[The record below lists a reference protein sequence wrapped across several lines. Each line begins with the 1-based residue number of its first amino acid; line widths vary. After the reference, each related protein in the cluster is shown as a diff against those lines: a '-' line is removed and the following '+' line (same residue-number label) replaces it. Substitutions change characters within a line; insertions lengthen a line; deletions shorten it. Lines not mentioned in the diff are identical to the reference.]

1 MKIDINKLNII
12 PKQISS
18 KFGLCV
24 YKKNGDIDDTIN
36 EWISYHNLTTFDS
49 GDGNYINIYTDDT
62 IISDL
67 FIEPNTYKYMDGFS
81 PNLNKFLHIGHMSN
95 LVLAKSL
102 KCIGVCEK
110 TVSIYGDTLPGNVT
124 KSEAINKLK
133 EYQTSFEYIPNVE
146 YMASNMKYSGDKLID
161 GVGNY
166 TETKIFEYGD
176 DKNVGIKSDGS
187 TSYLYQ
193 DMALAEMLNDSTL
206 YLTGQEQNNHFNF
219 LKNFYPHINH
229 IGLGLVKVDGK
240 KMSSSV
246 GNVIYLDDFIKQLQV
261 KFNDDKLIFNVIAGF
276 ILKNNP
282 ESDKNIDLK
291 SIDNPKNSPG
301 LYLSYTMARLLSAG
315 CEIKYI
321 DKFNS
326 KHLEFAEY
334 KSKVNVKPSLLF
346 NELIEHCKEI
356 NVLYGEHIIKDN
368 PTNKVMFDEKLADL
382 SLGFKL
388 MGLFN
393 IDKV

>member
-12 PKQISS
+12 PKQISN

-24 YKKNGDIDDTIN
+24 YKKNGEIDNIIN
-36 EWISYHNLTTFDS
+36 EWISYHNLYTQDS
-49 GDGNYINIYTDDT
+49 DNYINIFIDDKL
-62 IISDL
+62 ISDL
-67 FIEPNTYKYMDGFS
+67 FIEANTYKYMDGFS

-102 KCIGVCEK
+102 KSIGVSEE
-110 TVSIYGDTLPGNVT
+110 TVSIYGDTLQGSVT
-124 KSEAINKLK
+124 KQEAVNKLK
-133 EYQTSFEYIPNVE
+133 EYQTSFDYTPNIE
-146 YMASNMKYSGDKLID
+146 YMASTMKYNGDKLID
-161 GVGNY
+161 GVGEY
-166 TETKIFEYGD
+166 DGTKIFEYGD
-176 DKNVGIKSDGS
+176 EKNVGIKSNGS

-193 DMALAEMLNDSTL
+193 DMALAESLNDSTL

-219 LKNFYPHINH
+219 LKNFFPHINH

-246 GNVIYLDDFIKQLQV
+246 GNVIYLEDFINELMI
-261 KFNDDKLIFNVIAGF
+261 KFNDIKLVYNVIAGF

-315 CEIKYI
+315 CEINHI
-321 DKFNS
+321 DNFKS
-326 KHLEFAEY
+326 KHLEFAQH
-334 KSKVNVKPSLLF
+334 KAKVNIKPSSLF
-346 NELIEHCKEI
+346 NELVEHCKEI
-356 NVLYGEHIIKDN
+356 NVLYGEYTIKDN
-368 PTNKVMFDEKLADL
+368 PSNKAMFDEKLADL
-382 SLGFKL
+382 SLGLKL
-388 MGLFN
+388 LGLFN